1 MRQRLAA
8 LALLSVTALWG
19 STFILI
25 KDLTDRLPVVDF
37 LGVRFAIAALAL
49 FIVSPRAIS
58 RLTPEVRRR
67 SAYAGVIYGI
77 AQILQ
82 TIGLTDTSASV
93 SGFVTGMYVVATP
106 LLAAALLRQR
116 IPAAVWIAVGLSTV
130 GLGILSL
137 RGFQIGFGEA
147 VTLVGAILYALHIVA
162 LSRWSS
168 PRDAFAM
175 ATIQTA
181 VIAAM
186 CLLLASPGGITLASG
201 TRDWLAVIYMALGA
215 GALAMLA
222 QTWAQGQLSASRAA
236 LLMTME
242 PVFAATFAVVLGNE
256 QLGYAGLVRRRAH
269 PCGHIDRQDD
279 RSTPGPPD
287 RMTAMSTPRIGTQ
300 EST

>member
-49 FIVSPRAIS
+49 FMVSPRAIS
-58 RLTPEVRRR
+58 RLTSEVRRR
-67 SAYAGVIYGI
+67 SAYAGVIYGT

-82 TIGLTDTSASV
+82 TIGLTHTSASV

-168 PRDAFAM
+168 PRDALAM

-181 VIAAM
+181 VISAM

-242 PVFAATFAVVLGNE
+242 PVFAATFAVVFGNE
-256 QLGYAGLVRRRAH
+256 QLGMRVLFGGALILAAML
-269 PCGHIDRQDD
+269 IAE
-279 RSTPGPPD
+279 
-287 RMTAMSTPRIGTQ
+287 MTEARDALPF
-300 EST
+300 E

>member
-1 MRQRLAA
+1 VNRLAA

-25 KDLTDRLPVVDF
+25 KDLNDRLPVVDF
-37 LGVRFAIAALAL
+37 LGVRFAIAAAAL
-49 FIVSPRAIS
+49 FVVAPRAIS

-67 SAYAGVIYGI
+67 SIYAGGIYGI

-82 TIGLTDTSASV
+82 TTGLGHTDASV

-116 IPAAVWIAVGLSTV
+116 IPPVVWTAVALSAG

-137 RGFQIGFGEA
+137 RGFQVGFGEA
-147 VTLVGAILYALHIVA
+147 VTFVGAILYALHIVA

-186 CLLLASPGGITLASG
+186 CLLLASPGGIALPSG
-201 TRDWLAVIYMALGA
+201 TRDWVSVVYMALGA

-222 QTWAQGQLSASRAA
+222 QTWAQGQLSAPRAA

-242 PVFAATFAVVLGNE
+242 PVFAATFAVVFGGEHLG
-256 QLGYAGLVRRRAH
+256 LRVLAGGSLILAAMIIAEMTEAREVVH
-269 PCGHIDRQDD
+269 PD
-279 RSTPGPPD
+279 
-287 RMTAMSTPRIGTQ
+287 
-300 EST
+300 

>member
-25 KDLTDRLPVVDF
+25 KDLNERLPVVDF
-37 LGVRFAIAALAL
+37 LGVRFAIAAAVL
-49 FIVSPRAIS
+49 FLLSPRAIS
-58 RLTPEVRRR
+58 RLSPEVRRR
-67 SAYAGVIYGI
+67 SIYAGGIYGI

-82 TIGLTDTSASV
+82 TAGLSHTSASV

-106 LLAAALLRQR
+106 LLAAALFGQR

-147 VTLVGAILYALHIVA
+147 VTFVGAILYALHIVA

-168 PRDAFAM
+168 PGDALGM
-175 ATIQTA
+175 ATLQTV

-222 QTWAQGQLSASRAA
+222 QTWAQGQLTAARAA

-242 PVFAATFAVVLGNE
+242 PVFAATFAVMFGHE
-256 QLGYAGLVRRRAH
+256 QLGMRVFFGGALILAAMLIAEMTEARAAL
-269 PCGHIDRQDD
+269 PL
-279 RSTPGPPD
+279 
-287 RMTAMSTPRIGTQ
+287 
-300 EST
+300 E

>member
-1 MRQRLAA
+1 MKRRLAA

-25 KDLTDRLPVVDF
+25 KDLNERLPVVDF
-37 LGVRFAIAALAL
+37 LGVRFAIAAAAL
-49 FIVSPRAIS
+49 FLLSPRAIF
-58 RLTPEVRRR
+58 RLSPEVRKR
-67 SAYAGVIYGI
+67 SIYAGGIYGI

-82 TIGLTDTSASV
+82 TAGLSHTSASV

-106 LLAAALLRQR
+106 LLAAALFRQR
-116 IPAAVWIAVGLSTV
+116 IPTAVWIAVGLSTV

-147 VTLVGAILYALHIVA
+147 VTFVGAILYAVHIVA

-168 PRDAFAM
+168 PRDALGM
-175 ATIQTA
+175 ATLQTV

-222 QTWAQGQLSASRAA
+222 QTWAQGQLTAARAA

-242 PVFAATFAVVLGNE
+242 PVFAATFAVMFGHE
-256 QLGYAGLVRRRAH
+256 QLGMRVFFGGALILAAMLIAEMTEARAAL
-269 PCGHIDRQDD
+269 PL
-279 RSTPGPPD
+279 
-287 RMTAMSTPRIGTQ
+287 
-300 EST
+300 E

>member
-25 KDLTDRLPVVDF
+25 KDLNERLPVVDF
-37 LGVRFAIAALAL
+37 LGVRFAIAAAVL
-49 FIVSPRAIS
+49 FLLSPRAIS
-58 RLTPEVRRR
+58 RLSPEVRRR
-67 SAYAGVIYGI
+67 SIYAGGIYGI

-82 TIGLTDTSASV
+82 TAGLSHTSASV

-106 LLAAALLRQR
+106 LLAAALFGQR

-147 VTLVGAILYALHIVA
+147 VTFVGAILYALHIVA

-168 PRDAFAM
+168 PRDALGM
-175 ATIQTA
+175 ATLQTV

-222 QTWAQGQLSASRAA
+222 QTWAQGQLTAARAA

-242 PVFAATFAVVLGNE
+242 PVFAATFAVMFGHE
-256 QLGYAGLVRRRAH
+256 QLGMRVFFGGALILAAMLIAEMTEARAAL
-269 PCGHIDRQDD
+269 PL
-279 RSTPGPPD
+279 
-287 RMTAMSTPRIGTQ
+287 
-300 EST
+300 E

>member
-37 LGVRFAIAALAL
+37 LAVRFAIAALAL
-49 FIVSPRAIS
+49 FILSPRAIS

-67 SAYAGVIYGI
+67 SVYAGGIYGV

-82 TIGLTDTSASV
+82 TIGLTHTSASV

-130 GLGILSL
+130 GLGVLSL
-137 RGFQIGFGEA
+137 RGFQIGYGEA
-147 VTLVGAILYALHIVA
+147 VTLVGAIFYALHIVA

-168 PRDAFAM
+168 PRDALAM

-181 VIAAM
+181 VVAVM
-186 CLLLASPGGITLASG
+186 CLVLASPGGITLASG

-215 GALAMLA
+215 GAVAMLA

-242 PVFAATFAVVLGNE
+242 PVFAATFAVAFGNE
-256 QLGYAGLVRRRAH
+256 QLGMRVLFGGILILAAMLIAE
-269 PCGHIDRQDD
+269 
-279 RSTPGPPD
+279 
-287 RMTAMSTPRIGTQ
+287 MTEARHALPR
-300 EST
+300 E

>member
-25 KDLTDRLPVVDF
+25 KDLNERLPVVDF
-37 LGVRFAIAALAL
+37 LGVRFAIAAIVL
-49 FIVSPRAIS
+49 FLLSPRAIS
-58 RLTPEVRRR
+58 RLSPEVRRR
-67 SAYAGVIYGI
+67 SIYAGGIYGI

-82 TIGLTDTSASV
+82 TAGLSHTSASV

-106 LLAAALLRQR
+106 LLAAALFGQR

-147 VTLVGAILYALHIVA
+147 VTFVGAILYALHIVA

-168 PRDAFAM
+168 PRDALGM
-175 ATIQTA
+175 ATLQTA

-201 TRDWLAVIYMALGA
+201 ARDWLAVVYMALGA

-222 QTWAQGQLSASRAA
+222 QTWAQGQLTAARAA

-242 PVFAATFAVVLGNE
+242 PVFAATFAVVFGHE
-256 QLGYAGLVRRRAH
+256 QLGMRVFFGGALILAAMLIAEMTEARAAL
-269 PCGHIDRQDD
+269 PI
-279 RSTPGPPD
+279 
-287 RMTAMSTPRIGTQ
+287 
-300 EST
+300 E

>member
-1 MRQRLAA
+1 MKRRLAA

-25 KDLTDRLPVVDF
+25 KDLNERLPVADF
-37 LGVRFAIAALAL
+37 LGVRFAIAAIVL
-49 FIVSPRAIS
+49 FLLSPRAIF
-58 RLTPEVRRR
+58 RLSPEVRKR
-67 SAYAGVIYGI
+67 SIYAGGIYGI

-82 TIGLTDTSASV
+82 TAGLSHTSASV

-106 LLAAALLRQR
+106 LLAAALFRQR
-116 IPAAVWIAVGLSTV
+116 IPTAVWIAVGLSTV

-147 VTLVGAILYALHIVA
+147 VTFVGAILYAVHIVA

-168 PRDAFAM
+168 PRDALGM
-175 ATIQTA
+175 ATLQTV

-222 QTWAQGQLSASRAA
+222 QTWAQGQLTAARAA

-242 PVFAATFAVVLGNE
+242 PVFAATFAVMFGHE
-256 QLGYAGLVRRRAH
+256 QLGMRVFFGGALILAAMLIAEMTEARAAL
-269 PCGHIDRQDD
+269 PL
-279 RSTPGPPD
+279 
-287 RMTAMSTPRIGTQ
+287 
-300 EST
+300 E

>member
-25 KDLTDRLPVVDF
+25 KDLNDRLPVVDF
-37 LGVRFAIAALAL
+37 LGIRFAIAALAL
-49 FIVSPRAIS
+49 FLISPRAIS
-58 RLTPEVRRR
+58 RLSPEVRKR
-67 SAYAGVIYGI
+67 SVYAGGIYGV

-82 TIGLTDTSASV
+82 TTGLSHTEASV

-116 IPAAVWIAVGLSTV
+116 IPRVVWIAVALSTV

-137 RGFQIGFGEA
+137 RGFHIGFGEA
-147 VTLVGAILYALHIVA
+147 VTFAGAILYALHIVA

-168 PRDAFAM
+168 PRDALAM

-181 VIAAM
+181 VISAM

-242 PVFAATFAVVLGNE
+242 PVFAATFAVVFGNE
-256 QLGYAGLVRRRAH
+256 QLGMRVLFGGALILAGMLIAE
-269 PCGHIDRQDD
+269 
-279 RSTPGPPD
+279 
-287 RMTAMSTPRIGTQ
+287 MTEARDALPI
-300 EST
+300 E

>member
-25 KDLTDRLPVVDF
+25 KGLTDRLPVVDF

-58 RLTPEVRRR
+58 RLTSKVRRR

-82 TIGLTDTSASV
+82 TIGLTHTSASV

-168 PRDAFAM
+168 PRDALAM

-242 PVFAATFAVVLGNE
+242 PVFAATFAVVFGNE
-256 QLGYAGLVRRRAH
+256 QLGMRVLFGGALILAAML
-269 PCGHIDRQDD
+269 IAE
-279 RSTPGPPD
+279 
-287 RMTAMSTPRIGTQ
+287 MTEAREVLPL
-300 EST
+300 E

>member
-37 LGVRFAIAALAL
+37 LGVRFAIAAFAL
-49 FIVSPRAIS
+49 FVVSPRAIF

-67 SAYAGVIYGI
+67 SAYAGGIYGI

-82 TIGLTDTSASV
+82 TIGLGHTSASV

-106 LLAAALLRQR
+106 LLAATLLRQR

-147 VTLVGAILYALHIVA
+147 VTLVGAILYAVHIVA

-168 PRDAFAM
+168 PRDALAM

-186 CLLLASPGGITLASG
+186 CLLLASPGGIELASG
-201 TRDWLAVIYMALGA
+201 TGDWLAVIYMALGA

-242 PVFAATFAVVLGNE
+242 PVFAATFAVIFGNE
-256 QLGYAGLVRRRAH
+256 QLGMRVLFGGALILSAML
-269 PCGHIDRQDD
+269 IAE
-279 RSTPGPPD
+279 
-287 RMTAMSTPRIGTQ
+287 MTEAREALTL
-300 EST
+300 E